1 MRKSKTLLVAVLA
14 LLVLAG
20 GFSGCKSKD
29 KKKQSR
35 VIKGIVESIDL
46 ANNIVTMNFFNEK
59 VGKNIPL
66 ASPIYKDTEIY
77 IDGKL
82 ADISQLKENDPVV
95 VEGFKKGAD
104 LHPTKI
110 TVIHLNKQIGKIIK
124 NPTTRPAK

>member
-1 MRKSKTLLVAVLA
+1 MAVLA

-20 GFSGCKSKD
+20 VFNGCKSKD

-35 VIKGIVESIDL
+35 VIKGTIETIDL
-46 ANNIVTMNFFNEK
+46 GNNIVTMNFFNEK
-59 VGKNIPL
+59 VGKSMPL

-95 VEGFKKGAD
+95 VEGFKKGTD

-110 TVIHLNKQIGKIIK
+110 TVIHPNKQIGKIMK
-124 NPTTRPAK
+124 TTTTRPAK